1 MASNSKAIPIYVN
14 YITTNDTKTLII
26 PRNITVKELKKEIE
40 VIFNLSYSLDETF
53 LRLKKPGMMYAG
65 KLICDE
71 DKTLFE
77 NHFLPESLVIFGK
90 EKLLG

>member
-1 MASNSKAIPIYVN
+1 MASNSKAILIYVN

-53 LRLKKPGMMYAG
+53 LRLKKPGMHVG

-77 NHFLPESLVIFGK
+77 NRFSSESLVIFGK

>member
-1 MASNSKAIPIYVN
+1 MASNSKAILIYVN
-14 YITTNDTKTLII
+14 YINTNDTKPLII
-26 PRNITVKELKKEIE
+26 PRNKTVKELKKEIE
-40 VIFNLSYSLDETF
+40 VLFNLSYSLDEIF
-53 LRLKKPGMMYAG
+53 LRVKKPGMLAG